1 MPLSYTWHT
10 QQVIRETT
18 DTVTIIFDTRGENFH
33 YLAGQFINLTLRID
47 GQPVTRS
54 YSLSSAPGTDAAP
67 AITVKKVSGGLMSSY
82 ITENAENI
90 HSWDIDGPYGAF
102 TLDDDTS
109 SYHHIVLL
117 AGGSGITP
125 LFSIA
130 RTIARQQPDT
140 RITLLYASRSIPE
153 TIFKAALDNWEAQ
166 HNNIRIQYVLSKHTA
181 TADDPANIM
190 TGRLNRI
197 IIKKL
202 IRQAIGESTIPAHFF
217 LCGPAELMKMHQ
229 ESLTALGVPDTH
241 IRHES
246 FAVETTAPTIALP
259 GNTQEVLLHYYEQSN
274 LLEVQ
279 PGQTILAAALEERI
293 PLPYSC
299 QSGTCGRCAARLTQ
313 GAVHMQQNYALRKE
327 DIDAGYVLLC
337 QSFPLNNEVTVTMG
351 E

>member
-1 MPLSYTWHT
+1 MPLTYTWYT
-10 QQVIRETT
+10 ETVIRETT
-18 DTVTIIFDTRGENFH
+18 DTVTIIFDTRGENFQ

-47 GQPVTRS
+47 GRPVTRS
-54 YSLSSAPGTDAAP
+54 YSLSSAPGMDRAP
-67 AITVKKVSGGLMSSY
+67 AITIKKVAGGVMSTY

-90 HSWDIDGPYGAF
+90 HSWDVDGPYGAF

-109 SYHHIVLL
+109 HYRHIVLL

-130 RTIARQQPDT
+130 RTVARQQPDT
-140 RITLLYASRSIPE
+140 RITLLYASRSVPE
-153 TIFKAALDNWEAQ
+153 TIFKEALDSWEAQ
-166 HNNIRIQYVLSKHTA
+166 HNNIRVQYVLSKHTA
-181 TADDPANIM
+181 TADNPANIM

-202 IRQAIGESTIPAHFF
+202 IKQAISESSGPAHFF
-217 LCGPAELMKMHQ
+217 LCGPSELMKMHQ
-229 ESLTALGVPDTH
+229 ESLAALGIPETH

-246 FAVETTAPTIALP
+246 FAAEVTAPTITLP
-259 GNTQEVLLHYYEQSN
+259 DNSQEVLLHYYEQSN

-293 PLPYSC
+293 PLPHSC

-327 DIDAGYVLLC
+327 DVDAGYVLLC
-337 QSFPLNNEVTVTMG
+337 QSFPLNNDVTVTI
-351 E
+351 EE

>member
-1 MPLSYTWHT
+1 MPLSYTWYT

-18 DTVTIIFDTRGENFH
+18 DTVTIIFDTRGETFQ

-67 AITVKKVSGGLMSSY
+67 AITIKKVAGGLMSGH
-82 ITENAENI
+82 IVENAERI

-109 SYHHIVLL
+109 SYRHIVLL

-130 RTIARQQPDT
+130 RTLSHQQPDA

-153 TIFKAALDNWEAQ
+153 TIFKNALDEWEAR

-181 TADDPANIM
+181 AADDPANIM
-190 TGRLNRI
+190 SGRLNRI

-202 IRQAIGESTIPAHFF
+202 VKQAISDATAPAHFF
-217 LCGPAELMKMHQ
+217 LCGPAELMKLHQ
-229 ESLTALGVPDTH
+229 ESLASLGVPETH
-241 IRHES
+241 IRLES
-246 FAVETTAPTIALP
+246 FAPETSAPTIELP
-259 GNTQEVLLHYYEQSN
+259 DNTQEVLLHYFEQSN

-293 PLPYSC
+293 PLPHSC
-299 QSGTCGRCAARLTQ
+299 QSGTCGRCAALLTQ
-313 GAVHMQQNYALRKE
+313 GAVHMQQNFALRKE
-327 DIDAGYVLLC
+327 DVDAGYVLLC
-337 QSFPLNNEVTVTMG
+337 QAFPLNNDVTVTIDG
-351 E
+351 